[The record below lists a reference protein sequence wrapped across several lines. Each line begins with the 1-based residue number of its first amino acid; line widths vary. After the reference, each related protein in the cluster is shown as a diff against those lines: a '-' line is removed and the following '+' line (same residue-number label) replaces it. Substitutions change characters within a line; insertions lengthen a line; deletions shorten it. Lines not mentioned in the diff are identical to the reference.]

1 MPLLRPKQSLHR
13 SVRRRGTG
21 RPPGLDQSSNGPPCL
36 PREGPAP
43 SRPINLVALITRRK
57 MGRHGGHP
65 SLKND
70 LDLGGLQ
77 SLAAAESIKALTI
90 DTSRLYTIPRKSRAS
105 KSSSN

>member
-1 MPLLRPKQSLHR
+1 
-13 SVRRRGTG
+13 
-21 RPPGLDQSSNGPPCL
+21 
-36 PREGPAP
+36 
-43 SRPINLVALITRRK
+43 
-57 MGRHGGHP
+57 MGRHEGHP

-105 KSSSN
+105 KSSCN